1 MHDDE
6 PRHGESFFPLEDMV
20 NASELREFLFCERAW
35 FLNARG
41 CRVSAK
47 AELHRAAGI
56 TFHKGRAAAA
66 QRGAS
71 RWPLRWAIIL
81 ATTGIVILILQ
92 FWGGGI

>member
-6 PRHGESFFPLEDMV
+6 PRHGESFFPPEDLI

-35 FLNARG
+35 FLSRQG
-41 CRVSAK
+41 YRVSA
-47 AELHRAAGI
+47 AADSHRAAGI
-56 TFHKGRAAAA
+56 AFHQMRAAAA

-81 ATTGIVILILQ
+81 AATGIAILILQ